1 MPSSHKVW
9 CKAHHTYDHLLFL
22 HLSVRSEVIEPG
34 GKKVVGLA
42 YPITLIGYYFAIAV
56 DIVVSTIDLYKSCIS
71 LDAIYIVVKF
81 AVLIHDS
88 VLDLGIIPED

>member
-1 MPSSHKVW
+1 M
-9 CKAHHTYDHLLFL
+9 TILLSL
-22 HLSVRSEVIEPG
+22 HLSVRSKVIESG

-42 YPITLIGYYFAIAV
+42 YPITLIGYYFARTV

-71 LDAIYIVVKF
+71 PDTVYIVVKL